1 MEKNT
6 VLLSLERYN
15 ELRDFETNIKKNNTL
30 ILDSWSLKGYE
41 LRKFVSTDS
50 LLKAAVEEANKFHKE
65 FEKLEIELKIAKQEL
80 ETVSKL
86 IPKTKDKKEITIEDI
101 KKMSYWEFKKWKKN
115 K

>member
-30 ILDSWSLKGYE
+30 ILESWRGYD

-65 FEKLEIELKIAKQEL
+65 FEKLEMELKLTKQEL
-80 ETVSKL
+80 EKARKL
-86 IPKTKDKKEITIEDI
+86 IPKTEDKKEITIEDI

>member
-15 ELRDFETNIKKNNTL
+15 ELRDFETNIKENNTL
-30 ILDSWSLKGYE
+30 ILESWRGYE

-50 LLKAAVEEANKFHKE
+50 LLKASVEEANKFHKE
-65 FEKLEIELKIAKQEL
+65 FEKLELELKATKQEL
-80 ETVSKL
+80 ETISKL

-101 KKMSYWEFKKWKKN
+101 KKMSYWEFKRWKKN

>member
-15 ELRDFETNIKKNNTL
+15 ELRDFETNIAKNNTL
-30 ILDSWSLKGYE
+30 ILESWKGYD

-50 LLKAAVEEANKFHKE
+50 LLKAAVEESNKFHKE
-65 FEKLEIELKIAKQEL
+65 FEKLEMELKLTKQEL
-80 ETVSKL
+80 EKACKL
-86 IPKTKDKKEITIEDI
+86 IPKIEDKKEITIEDI
-101 KKMSYWEFKKWKKN
+101 KKMSYWEFKRWKKN

>member
-15 ELRDFETNIKKNNTL
+15 ELRDFETNIKKDNTL
-30 ILDSWSLKGYE
+30 VLESWREYDIK
-41 LRKFVSTDS
+41 KFVSTNS

-65 FEKLEIELKIAKQEL
+65 FEKLEMELKLTKQEL
-80 ETVSKL
+80 EKACKL
-86 IPKTKDKKEITIEDI
+86 IPKTEDKKEITIEDI
-101 KKMSYWEFKKWKKN
+101 KKMSYWEFKRWKKN